1 MKFLY
6 YLVNYISWQMK
17 YFSWK
22 SIFVSNILTRKKRV
36 FEFDGFIRG
45 KSEVV
50 RRETCLA
57 IQQAADVGYFFKAAL
72 IILSKTIMSR
82 KLLPGQ

>member
-17 YFSWK
+17 YF